1 MMNQMVPSALDNVVG
16 QLALALGA
24 SWCAGLNLYA
34 TVAVL
39 GLMVHFVPGFQLPP
53 DLQVLASPWVIG
65 PALLMY
71 VIEFFADKIPAI
83 DSAWDTVHTFIRVPA
98 GAALAA
104 AALGDVP
111 PEVQIG
117 AALLGGTL
125 ALGSHT
131 AKATTRVAAHGTGT
145 SALVSPAASVVE
157 DGLVIATVGLIA
169 ANPWLALGLTAM
181 MVIGA
186 GFLLYFLWNLT
197 RRVFRALTGRSAGA
211 AQGPGG
217 PGGPALIG

>member
-1 MMNQMVPSALDNVVG
+1 MELFDGIVG
-16 QLALALGA
+16 QLALAMGA

-34 TVAVL
+34 TIAVL

-65 PALLMY
+65 PAVVMY
-71 VIEFFADKIPAI
+71 CVEFFADKIPAV
-83 DSAWDTVHTFIRVPA
+83 DSAWDTIHTFIRVPA

-117 AALLGGTL
+117 AAIIGGTL

-131 AKATTRVAAHGTGT
+131 AKATTRVAAHSTGT
-145 SALVSPAASVVE
+145 SPLVSPTASVVE
-157 DGLVIATVGLIA
+157 DGLVIATIGLLA
-169 ANPWLALGLTAM
+169 TNPALALGLTVLM
-181 MVIGA
+181 IIGA
-186 GFLLYFLWNLT
+186 GFLLYFLWGIT
-197 RRVFRALTGRSAGA
+197 RRVFRSLMGRDIEVK
-211 AQGPGG
+211 QLPPPGG
-217 PGGPALIG
+217 IAA